1 MSNNDG
7 EDIDQIKLEDEEEEV
22 KVDLYNENENENNDM
37 TNSVDKSKNDP
48 QLAFR
53 YTIVDNN
60 FEEDN
65 SRENSIRPKKENSN
79 LLNENDVIINDSGAH
94 SKRESKAIE
103 KIGLSF
109 IDLKIILLG
118 DSGVG
123 KTSITGRYVDS
134 SFKEAYQATI
144 QVEKRMKI
152 INEDDKT
159 SLRLN
164 IWDTA
169 GQEKFRSIT
178 RSFYRDCQGAFIVFD
193 LTKKSSFNE
202 VKTWIEELK
211 THGSEDTVVIILGNK
226 SDLTAEREISEED
239 IKNEIQKNYK
249 YFEVS
254 AKTGNNISLAF
265 DELRK
270 LIMLKLKKNNQNSN
284 NNTKAS
290 KKKLGNEEKKR
301 AQSLEEIKESV
312 NNKDV
317 KCC

>member
-1 MSNNDG
+1 MTNNEG
-7 EDIDQIKLEDEEEEV
+7 EDIEQIKLEDEEEV
-22 KVDLYNENENENNDM
+22 KLDLYNENENENNDL
-37 TNSVDKSKNDP
+37 TNSEEKSKNDP
-48 QLAFR
+48 PLAFR

-65 SRENSIRPKKENSN
+65 SRENSIRPRKENSN

-94 SKRESKAIE
+94 SKRESKAMD

-123 KTSITGRYVDS
+123 KTSIAGRYIDS
-134 SFKEAYQATI
+134 AFKDAYQATI
-144 QVEKRMKI
+144 QVEKRVKI

-178 RSFYRDCQGAFIVFD
+178 RQFYRDCHGAFIVFD

-202 VKTWIEELK
+202 VRNWIDELK
-211 THGSEDTVVIILGNK
+211 THGNDDTVIIILGNK

-239 IKNEIQKNYK
+239 IKNEIQNNYK

-265 DELRK
+265 DELKK
-270 LIMLKLKKNNQNSN
+270 LIMQKIKNNNQNSN
-284 NNTKAS
+284 INTKPS
-290 KKKLGNEEKKR
+290 KKKLGIEEKKR

-312 NNKDV
+312 NNRNV

>member
-1 MSNNDG
+1 MEDNGD
-7 EDIDQIKLEDEEEEV
+7 EDIDQLNLGEDEV
-22 KVDLYNENENENNDM
+22 KVDLYNENENENDIS
-37 TNSVDKSKNDP
+37 NSGDKSKNENS
-48 QLAFR
+48 QVVTR

-65 SRENSIRPKKENSN
+65 SRENSIRTRKDNSN

-94 SKRESKAIE
+94 SKRESKNIE
-103 KIGLSF
+103 RVSLSF

-118 DSGVG
+118 DAGVG
-123 KTSITGRYVDS
+123 KTSISGRYIDS
-134 SFKEAYQATI
+134 TFKDNYQATI
-144 QVEKRMKI
+144 QAEKRMKI

-159 SLRLN
+159 SVRLN

-178 RSFYRDCQGAFIVFD
+178 RQFYRDCHGAFIVFD

-202 VKTWIEELK
+202 LKNWMDELK
-211 THGSEDTVVIILGNK
+211 THGNDDTVIIILANK
-226 SDLTAEREISEED
+226 SDLTTEREISEEE
-239 IKNEIQKNYK
+239 IKNKINNKYK

-265 DELRK
+265 DEMKK
-270 LIMLKLKKNNQNSN
+270 LIMQKIKKNEEIEN
-284 NNTKAS
+284 NLKS
-290 KKKLGNEEKKR
+290 GKKKLSKEEKKR
-301 AQSLEEIKESV
+301 AQSLDEIKETV
-312 NNKDV
+312 NKQEP

>member
-1 MSNNDG
+1 MEDNGD
-7 EDIDQIKLEDEEEEV
+7 EDIDQLNLGEDEV
-22 KVDLYNENENENNDM
+22 KVDLYNENENENDIS
-37 TNSVDKSKNDP
+37 NSGDKSKNENS
-48 QLAFR
+48 QVVTR

-65 SRENSIRPKKENSN
+65 SRENSIRTRKDNSN

-94 SKRESKAIE
+94 SKRESKNIE
-103 KIGLSF
+103 RVSLSF

-118 DSGVG
+118 DAGVG
-123 KTSITGRYVDS
+123 KTSISGRYIDS
-134 SFKEAYQATI
+134 TFKDNYQATI

-159 SLRLN
+159 SVRLN

-178 RSFYRDCQGAFIVFD
+178 RQFYRDCHGAFIVFD

-202 VKTWIEELK
+202 LKNWMDELK
-211 THGSEDTVVIILGNK
+211 THGSDDTIIIILANK
-226 SDLTAEREISEED
+226 SDLTTEREISEEE
-239 IKNEIQKNYK
+239 IKNKINNKYK

-265 DELRK
+265 DEMKK
-270 LIMLKLKKNNQNSN
+270 LIMQKIKKNEEIEN
-284 NNTKAS
+284 NLKS
-290 KKKLGNEEKKR
+290 GKKKLSKEEKKR
-301 AQSLEEIKESV
+301 AQSLDEIKETV
-312 NNKDV
+312 NKQES

>member
-1 MSNNDG
+1 MTNNEG
-7 EDIDQIKLEDEEEEV
+7 EDIEQIKLEDEEEV
-22 KVDLYNENENENNDM
+22 KIDLYNENENENENNDVA
-37 TNSVDKSKNDP
+37 NSEDNSKNDN
-48 QLAFR
+48 QLAYR

-65 SRENSIRPKKENSN
+65 NRENSIKPRKENSN
-79 LLNENDVIINDSGAH
+79 LMKENEIISNDSDEH
-94 SKRESKAIE
+94 SKSESKTIE
-103 KIGLSF
+103 NVGVSF

-118 DSGVG
+118 DCGVG
-123 KTSITGRYVDS
+123 KTSIAGRYIDS
-134 SFKEAYQATI
+134 SFKGNYYATI
-144 QVEKRMKI
+144 QVEKRVKI

-178 RSFYRDCQGAFIVFD
+178 RQFYRDCHGAFIVFD

-202 VKTWIEELK
+202 VRNWIDELK
-211 THGSEDTVVIILGNK
+211 THGNDDTVIIILGNK

-239 IKNEIQKNYK
+239 IKNEIQNNYK

-265 DELRK
+265 DELKK
-270 LIMLKLKKNNQNSN
+270 LIMLKIKKNNQIAPSF
-284 NNTKAS
+284 
-290 KKKLGNEEKKR
+290 EKI
-301 AQSLEEIKESV
+301 QETV
-312 NNKDV
+312 NNKKD

>member
-1 MSNNDG
+1 MEDKED
-7 EDIDQIKLEDEEEEV
+7 EDIDQLNLEEEV

-37 TNSVDKSKNDP
+37 SNSVDKSKNDNP
-48 QLAFR
+48 QLITR

-65 SRENSIRPKKENSN
+65 SRENSIRSRKDNSN

-94 SKRESKAIE
+94 SKRESKNIE
-103 KIGLSF
+103 RVSLSF
-109 IDLKIILLG
+109 IDLKIILIG
-118 DSGVG
+118 DAGVG
-123 KTSITGRYVDS
+123 KTSISGRYITS
-134 SFKEAYQATI
+134 SFKDVYQATL

-159 SLRLN
+159 SIRLN

-178 RSFYRDCQGAFIVFD
+178 RQFYRDCQGAFIVFD

-202 VKTWIEELK
+202 LKTWINELK
-211 THGSEDTVVIILGNK
+211 THGNDDTVIIILGNK
-226 SDLTAEREISEED
+226 SDLTTEREISED
-239 IKNEIQKNYK
+239 VIKNEIKDKYK

-254 AKTGNNISLAF
+254 AKTGNNVSLAF
-265 DELRK
+265 DEMKK
-270 LIMLKLKKNNQNSN
+270 LIMQKIKKNEQNES
-284 NNTKAS
+284 NTKPG
-290 KKKLGNEEKKR
+290 KKKLSKEEKKR
-301 AQSLEEIKESV
+301 AQSLDKIKETV
-312 NNKDV
+312 NNKEA

>member
-1 MSNNDG
+1 MEDNGD
-7 EDIDQIKLEDEEEEV
+7 EDIDQLNLGEDEV
-22 KVDLYNENENENNDM
+22 KVDLYNENENENDIS
-37 TNSVDKSKNDP
+37 NSGDKSKNENS
-48 QLAFR
+48 QVVTR

-65 SRENSIRPKKENSN
+65 SRENSIRTRKDNSN
-79 LLNENDVIINDSGAH
+79 LLNENDIIINDSGAH
-94 SKRESKAIE
+94 SKRESKNIE
-103 KIGLSF
+103 RVSLSF

-118 DSGVG
+118 DAGVG
-123 KTSITGRYVDS
+123 KTSISGRYIDS
-134 SFKEAYQATI
+134 TFKDNYQATL

-159 SLRLN
+159 SVRLN

-178 RSFYRDCQGAFIVFD
+178 RQFYRDCHGAFIVFD

-202 VKTWIEELK
+202 LKNWMDELK
-211 THGSEDTVVIILGNK
+211 THGNDDTVIIILANK
-226 SDLTAEREISEED
+226 SDLTTEREISEEE
-239 IKNEIQKNYK
+239 IKNKINNKYK

-265 DELRK
+265 DEMKK
-270 LIMLKLKKNNQNSN
+270 LIMQKIKKNEEIEN
-284 NNTKAS
+284 NLKS
-290 KKKLGNEEKKR
+290 GKKKLSKEEKKR
-301 AQSLEEIKESV
+301 AQSLDEIKENV
-312 NNKDV
+312 NKQES

>member
-1 MSNNDG
+1 MEDKED
-7 EDIDQIKLEDEEEEV
+7 EDIDQLNLEEEV

-37 TNSVDKSKNDP
+37 SNSVDKSKNDNP
-48 QLAFR
+48 QLITR

-65 SRENSIRPKKENSN
+65 SRENSIRSRKDNSN
-79 LLNENDVIINDSGAH
+79 LLNENDVIINDSGAR
-94 SKRESKAIE
+94 SKRESKNME
-103 KIGLSF
+103 RVSLSF

-123 KTSITGRYVDS
+123 KTSISARYIDS
-134 SFKEAYQATI
+134 SFKDNYQATL

-159 SLRLN
+159 PLRLN

-169 GQEKFRSIT
+169 GQEKFRAIT
-178 RSFYRDCQGAFIVFD
+178 RQFYRDCHGAFIVFD
-193 LTKKSSFNE
+193 LTKKSTFNE
-202 VKTWIEELK
+202 LKNWINELK
-211 THGSEDTVVIILGNK
+211 THGDEDTVIIILGNK
-226 SDLTAEREISEED
+226 SDLNTEREIPEED
-239 IKNEIQKNYK
+239 IKNEIEKNYK

-265 DELRK
+265 DEMRK
-270 LIMLKLKKNNQNSN
+270 LIMQKIKKNEQNE
-284 NNTKAS
+284 NNTKS
-290 KKKLGNEEKKR
+290 NKKKLNKDEKKR
-301 AQSLEEIKESV
+301 AQSLEEIKETV
-312 NNKDV
+312 NKKEA

>member
-1 MSNNDG
+1 MEDNGD
-7 EDIDQIKLEDEEEEV
+7 EDIDQLNLGEDEV
-22 KVDLYNENENENNDM
+22 KVDLYNENENENDIS
-37 TNSVDKSKNDP
+37 NSGDKSKNENS
-48 QLAFR
+48 QVVTR

-65 SRENSIRPKKENSN
+65 SRENSIRTRKDNSN

-94 SKRESKAIE
+94 SKRESKNIE
-103 KIGLSF
+103 RVSLSF

-118 DSGVG
+118 DAGVG
-123 KTSITGRYVDS
+123 KTSISGRYIDS
-134 SFKEAYQATI
+134 TFKDNYQATL

-159 SLRLN
+159 SVRLN

-178 RSFYRDCQGAFIVFD
+178 RQFYRGCHGAFIVFD

-202 VKTWIEELK
+202 LKNWMDELK
-211 THGSEDTVVIILGNK
+211 THGNDDTVIIILANK
-226 SDLTAEREISEED
+226 SDLTTEREISEEE
-239 IKNEIQKNYK
+239 IKNKINNKYK

-265 DELRK
+265 DEMKK
-270 LIMLKLKKNNQNSN
+270 LIMQKIKKNEEIEN
-284 NNTKAS
+284 NLKS
-290 KKKLGNEEKKR
+290 GKKKLSKEEKKR
-301 AQSLEEIKESV
+301 AQSLDEIKETV
-312 NNKDV
+312 NKQES

>member
-1 MSNNDG
+1 MEDNGD
-7 EDIDQIKLEDEEEEV
+7 EDIDQLNLGEDEV
-22 KVDLYNENENENNDM
+22 KVDLYNENENENDIS
-37 TNSVDKSKNDP
+37 NSGDKSKNENS
-48 QLAFR
+48 QVVTR

-65 SRENSIRPKKENSN
+65 SRENSIRTRKDNSN

-94 SKRESKAIE
+94 SKRESKNIE
-103 KIGLSF
+103 RVSLSF

-118 DSGVG
+118 DAGVG
-123 KTSITGRYVDS
+123 KTSISGRYIDS
-134 SFKEAYQATI
+134 TFKDNYQATI

-159 SLRLN
+159 SVRLN

-178 RSFYRDCQGAFIVFD
+178 RQFYRDCHGAFIVFD

-202 VKTWIEELK
+202 LKNWMDELK
-211 THGSEDTVVIILGNK
+211 THGNDDTVIIILANK
-226 SDLTAEREISEED
+226 SDLTTEREISEEE
-239 IKNEIQKNYK
+239 IKNKINNKYK

-265 DELRK
+265 DEMKK
-270 LIMLKLKKNNQNSN
+270 LIMQKIKKNEEIEN
-284 NNTKAS
+284 NLKS
-290 KKKLGNEEKKR
+290 GKKKLSKEEKRR
-301 AQSLEEIKESV
+301 AQSLDEIKETV
-312 NNKDV
+312 NKHEP

>member
-1 MSNNDG
+1 MTNNEG
-7 EDIDQIKLEDEEEEV
+7 EDIEQIKLEDEEEV
-22 KVDLYNENENENNDM
+22 KLDLYNENENENNDL
-37 TNSVDKSKNDP
+37 TNSEEKSKNEP
-48 QLAFR
+48 PLAFR

-65 SRENSIRPKKENSN
+65 SRENSIRPRKENSN

-94 SKRESKAIE
+94 SKRESKAMD

-123 KTSITGRYVDS
+123 KTSIAGRYIDS
-134 SFKEAYQATI
+134 AFKDAYQATI
-144 QVEKRMKI
+144 QVEKRVKI

-178 RSFYRDCQGAFIVFD
+178 RQFYRDCHGAFIVFD

-202 VKTWIEELK
+202 VRNWIDELK
-211 THGSEDTVVIILGNK
+211 THGNDDTVIIILGNK

-239 IKNEIQKNYK
+239 IKNEIQNNYK

-265 DELRK
+265 DELKK
-270 LIMLKLKKNNQNSN
+270 LIMLKIKKNNQR
-284 NNTKAS
+284 AS
-290 KKKLGNEEKKR
+290 SFEKIHEK
-301 AQSLEEIKESV
+301 V
-312 NNKDV
+312 NNKKV
-317 KCC
+317 TCC

>member
-1 MSNNDG
+1 MEDNGD
-7 EDIDQIKLEDEEEEV
+7 EDIDQLNLGEDEV
-22 KVDLYNENENENNDM
+22 KVDLYNENENENDIS
-37 TNSVDKSKNDP
+37 NSGDKSKNENS
-48 QLAFR
+48 QVVTR

-65 SRENSIRPKKENSN
+65 SRENSIRTRKDNSN

-94 SKRESKAIE
+94 SKRESKNIE
-103 KIGLSF
+103 RVSLSF

-118 DSGVG
+118 DAGVG
-123 KTSITGRYVDS
+123 KTSISGRYIDS
-134 SFKEAYQATI
+134 TFKDNYQATI

-159 SLRLN
+159 SVRLN

-178 RSFYRDCQGAFIVFD
+178 RQFYRDCHGAFIVFD

-202 VKTWIEELK
+202 LKNWMDELK
-211 THGSEDTVVIILGNK
+211 THGNDDTVIIILANK
-226 SDLTAEREISEED
+226 SDLTTEREISEEE
-239 IKNEIQKNYK
+239 IKNKINNKYK

-265 DELRK
+265 DEMKK
-270 LIMLKLKKNNQNSN
+270 LIMQKIKKNEEIEN
-284 NNTKAS
+284 NLKS
-290 KKKLGNEEKKR
+290 GKKKLSKEEKKR
-301 AQSLEEIKESV
+301 AQSLDEIKETV
-312 NNKDV
+312 NKQES

>member
-1 MSNNDG
+1 MTNNEG
-7 EDIDQIKLEDEEEEV
+7 EDIEQIKIEDEEEV
-22 KVDLYNENENENNDM
+22 KLDLYNENENENNDL
-37 TNSVDKSKNDP
+37 TNSEEKSKNEP
-48 QLAFR
+48 PLAFR

-65 SRENSIRPKKENSN
+65 SRENSIRPRKENSN

-94 SKRESKAIE
+94 SKRESKAMD

-123 KTSITGRYVDS
+123 KTSIAGRYIDS
-134 SFKEAYQATI
+134 AFKDAYQATI
-144 QVEKRMKI
+144 QVEKRVKI

-178 RSFYRDCQGAFIVFD
+178 RQFYRDCHGAFIVFD

-202 VKTWIEELK
+202 VRNWIDELK
-211 THGSEDTVVIILGNK
+211 THGNDDTVIIILGNK

-239 IKNEIQKNYK
+239 IKNEIQNNYK

-265 DELRK
+265 DELKK
-270 LIMLKLKKNNQNSN
+270 LIMQKIKNNNQNSN
-284 NNTKAS
+284 INTKPT
-290 KKKLGNEEKKR
+290 KKKLGIEEKKR
-301 AQSLEEIKESV
+301 AQSLEEVKESV
-312 NNKDV
+312 NNRNV

>member
-1 MSNNDG
+1 MEDNGD
-7 EDIDQIKLEDEEEEV
+7 EDIDQLNLGEDEV
-22 KVDLYNENENENNDM
+22 KVDLYNENENENDIS
-37 TNSVDKSKNDP
+37 NSGDKSKNENS
-48 QLAFR
+48 QVVTR

-65 SRENSIRPKKENSN
+65 SRENSIRTRKDNSN

-94 SKRESKAIE
+94 SKRESKNIE
-103 KIGLSF
+103 RVSLSF

-118 DSGVG
+118 DAGVG
-123 KTSITGRYVDS
+123 KTSISGRYIDS
-134 SFKEAYQATI
+134 TFKDNYQATI

-159 SLRLN
+159 SVRLN

-178 RSFYRDCQGAFIVFD
+178 RQFYRDCHGAFIVFD

-202 VKTWIEELK
+202 LKNWMDELK
-211 THGSEDTVVIILGNK
+211 THGNDDTVIIILANK
-226 SDLTAEREISEED
+226 SDLTTEREISEEE
-239 IKNEIQKNYK
+239 IKNKINNKYK

-265 DELRK
+265 DEMKK
-270 LIMLKLKKNNQNSN
+270 LIMQKIKKNEEIEN
-284 NNTKAS
+284 NLKS
-290 KKKLGNEEKKR
+290 GKKKLSKEEKRR
-301 AQSLEEIKESV
+301 AQSLDEIKETV
-312 NNKDV
+312 NKQEA

>member
-1 MSNNDG
+1 MEDNGD
-7 EDIDQIKLEDEEEEV
+7 EDIDQLNLGEDEV
-22 KVDLYNENENENNDM
+22 KVDLYNENENENDIS
-37 TNSVDKSKNDP
+37 NSGDKSKNENS
-48 QLAFR
+48 QVVTR

-65 SRENSIRPKKENSN
+65 SRENSIRTRKDNSN

-94 SKRESKAIE
+94 SKRESKNIE
-103 KIGLSF
+103 RVSLSF

-118 DSGVG
+118 DAGVG
-123 KTSITGRYVDS
+123 KTSISGRYIDS
-134 SFKEAYQATI
+134 TFKDNYQATI

-159 SLRLN
+159 SVRLN

-178 RSFYRDCQGAFIVFD
+178 RQFYRDCHGAFIVFD

-202 VKTWIEELK
+202 LKNWMDELK
-211 THGSEDTVVIILGNK
+211 THGNDDTVIIILANK
-226 SDLTAEREISEED
+226 SDLTTEREISEEE
-239 IKNEIQKNYK
+239 IKNKINNKYK

-265 DELRK
+265 DEMKK
-270 LIMLKLKKNNQNSN
+270 LIMQKIKKNEEIEN
-284 NNTKAS
+284 NLKS
-290 KKKLGNEEKKR
+290 GKKKLSKEEKKR
-301 AQSLEEIKESV
+301 AQSLDEIKENV
-312 NNKDV
+312 NKQES

>member
-1 MSNNDG
+1 MTNNEG
-7 EDIDQIKLEDEEEEV
+7 EDIEQIKLEDEEEV
-22 KVDLYNENENENNDM
+22 KLDLYNENENENNDL
-37 TNSVDKSKNDP
+37 TNSEEKSKNEP
-48 QLAFR
+48 PLAFR

-65 SRENSIRPKKENSN
+65 SRENSIRPRKENSN

-94 SKRESKAIE
+94 SKRESKAMD

-123 KTSITGRYVDS
+123 KTSIAGRYIDS
-134 SFKEAYQATI
+134 AFKDAYQATI
-144 QVEKRMKI
+144 QVEKRVKI

-178 RSFYRDCQGAFIVFD
+178 RQFYRDCHGAFIVFD

-202 VKTWIEELK
+202 VRNWIDELK
-211 THGSEDTVVIILGNK
+211 THGNDDTVIIILGNK

-239 IKNEIQKNYK
+239 IKNEIQNNYK

-265 DELRK
+265 DELKK
-270 LIMLKLKKNNQNSN
+270 LIMQKIKNNNQNSN
-284 NNTKAS
+284 INTKPT
-290 KKKLGNEEKKR
+290 KKKLGIEEKKR
-301 AQSLEEIKESV
+301 AQSLEEVKESV
-312 NNKDV
+312 NNRNV

>member
-1 MSNNDG
+1 MTNNEG
-7 EDIDQIKLEDEEEEV
+7 EDIEQIKLEDEEEV
-22 KVDLYNENENENNDM
+22 KLDLYNENENENNDL
-37 TNSVDKSKNDP
+37 TNSEEKSKNEP
-48 QLAFR
+48 PLAFR

-65 SRENSIRPKKENSN
+65 SRENSIRPRKENSN

-94 SKRESKAIE
+94 SKRESKAMD

-123 KTSITGRYVDS
+123 KTSIAGRYIDS
-134 SFKEAYQATI
+134 AFKDAYQATI
-144 QVEKRMKI
+144 QVEKRVKI

-178 RSFYRDCQGAFIVFD
+178 RQFYRDCHGAFIVFD

-202 VKTWIEELK
+202 VRNWIDELK
-211 THGSEDTVVIILGNK
+211 THGNDDTVIIILGNK

-239 IKNEIQKNYK
+239 IKNEIQNNYK

-265 DELRK
+265 DELKK
-270 LIMLKLKKNNQNSN
+270 LIMQKIKNNNQNSN
-284 NNTKAS
+284 INTKPS
-290 KKKLGNEEKKR
+290 KKKLGIEEKKR

-312 NNKDV
+312 NNRNV

>member
-1 MSNNDG
+1 MEDKED
-7 EDIDQIKLEDEEEEV
+7 EDIDQLNLEEEV

-37 TNSVDKSKNDP
+37 SNSVDKSKNDNP
-48 QLAFR
+48 QLITR

-65 SRENSIRPKKENSN
+65 SRENSIRSRKDNSN
-79 LLNENDVIINDSGAH
+79 LLNDNDVIINDSGAR
-94 SKRESKAIE
+94 SKRESKNME
-103 KIGLSF
+103 RVSLSF

-123 KTSITGRYVDS
+123 KTSISARYIDS
-134 SFKEAYQATI
+134 SFKDNYQATL

-159 SLRLN
+159 PLRLN

-169 GQEKFRSIT
+169 GQEKFRAIT
-178 RSFYRDCQGAFIVFD
+178 RQFYRDCHGAFIVFD
-193 LTKKSSFNE
+193 LTKKSTFNE
-202 VKTWIEELK
+202 LKNWINELK
-211 THGSEDTVVIILGNK
+211 THGDEDTVIIILGNK
-226 SDLTAEREISEED
+226 SDLNTEREIPEED
-239 IKNEIQKNYK
+239 IKNEIEKNYK

-265 DELRK
+265 DEMRK
-270 LIMLKLKKNNQNSN
+270 LIMQKIKKNEQNE
-284 NNTKAS
+284 NNTKS
-290 KKKLGNEEKKR
+290 NKKKLNKDEKKR
-301 AQSLEEIKESV
+301 AQSLKEIKETV
-312 NNKDV
+312 NKKEA

>member
-1 MSNNDG
+1 MTNNEG
-7 EDIDQIKLEDEEEEV
+7 EDIEQIKLEDEEEV
-22 KVDLYNENENENNDM
+22 KLDLYNENENENNDL
-37 TNSVDKSKNDP
+37 TNSEEKSKNDP
-48 QLAFR
+48 PLAFR

-65 SRENSIRPKKENSN
+65 SRENSIRPRKENSN

-94 SKRESKAIE
+94 SKRESKAMD

-123 KTSITGRYVDS
+123 KTSIAGRYIDS
-134 SFKEAYQATI
+134 AFKDAYQATI
-144 QVEKRMKI
+144 QVEKRVKI

-178 RSFYRDCQGAFIVFD
+178 RQFYRDCHGAFIVFD

-202 VKTWIEELK
+202 VRNWIDELK
-211 THGSEDTVVIILGNK
+211 THGNDDTVIIILGNK

-239 IKNEIQKNYK
+239 IKNEIQNNYK

-265 DELRK
+265 DELKK
-270 LIMLKLKKNNQNSN
+270 LIMQKIKNNNQNSN
-284 NNTKAS
+284 INTKPT
-290 KKKLGNEEKKR
+290 KKKLGIEEKKR
-301 AQSLEEIKESV
+301 AQSLEEVKESV
-312 NNKDV
+312 NNRNV